1 MSLARS
7 CFVVPSIPSPLTP
20 PSHFS
25 GHGGISLTGII
36 TRVKILCLV
45 PVQGGSVRQVFA
57 FVVLVACIRL
67 WLAFHTVPIG
77 LSVSEAHGHDINRNV
92 KGIEEPWLDAMEGIL
107 SGPRGVHQ
115 DSRPGTA
122 TFQLDRR

>member
-1 MSLARS
+1 M
-7 CFVVPSIPSPLTP
+7 F
-20 PSHFS
+20 
-25 GHGGISLTGII
+25 
-36 TRVKILCLV
+36 V
-45 PVQGGSVRQVFA
+45 PVQGGFVRHIFA
-57 FVVLVACIRL
+57 LAVLVACVRL
-67 WLAFHTVPIG
+67 WLALYTAPTG

-92 KGIEEPWLDAMEGIL
+92 KGIEEPWLEAVEGIL